1 MTFRTKQGPKSHS
14 LLGAAMGIKQI
25 SCSVVLLLAAFAGIV
40 SADDESLD
48 RAKSLYASAAY
59 DEALAVLDR
68 LSGTPAIDDPM
79 SIAAYRVYC
88 LLALDR
94 QDEARALID
103 RILHQSPLF
112 APSPNEASPHI
123 QTIFRDVRRSVLPK
137 IVRER
142 YTDAKAAFDRKD
154 PQTARQFDDLLTL
167 LDDPDLRD
175 WQAATD
181 LRAVASAFRDLAK
194 AVAAAPAPALAAA
207 PAVKTTQ
214 FQPGPPLEPPD
225 VTYTVADTDVVPPVA
240 LSQKAPQWR
249 PASSLEASQ
258 EYRGVLRLLI
268 DRSGSVVS
276 ATMPSGTRPAY
287 DQTLMRAARDW
298 KFQPAQKQGRPVSY
312 LKIIEIHLTTNAP

>member
-1 MTFRTKQGPKSHS
+1 
-14 LLGAAMGIKQI
+14 
-25 SCSVVLLLAAFAGIV
+25 
-40 SADDESLD
+40 
-48 RAKSLYASAAY
+48 
-59 DEALAVLDR
+59 
-68 LSGTPAIDDPM
+68 M

-103 RILHQSPLF
+103 GILHQNPLF
-112 APSPNEASPHI
+112 VPSPNEASPHI
-123 QTIFRDVRRSVLPK
+123 QTIFRDVRRAALPK
-137 IVRER
+137 IARER
-142 YTDAKAAFDRKD
+142 YADAKAAFDRKD

-167 LDDPDLRD
+167 LDDSDLRE

-194 AVAAAPAPALAAA
+194 AVEAPVPAPTPVPAA

-225 VTYTVADTDVVPPVA
+225 VTYTIADTDVIPPVA
-240 LSQKAPQWR
+240 LTQKAPQWH
-249 PASSLEASQ
+249 PTSSQEASQ

-276 ATMPSGTRPAY
+276 ATMPAGTRPAY
-287 DQTLMRAARDW
+287 DFALMRAARDW
-298 KFQPAQKQGRPVSY
+298 KFQPAQKHGRPVTY

>member
-1 MTFRTKQGPKSHS
+1 
-14 LLGAAMGIKQI
+14 MGIKQI
-25 SCSVVLLLAAFAGIV
+25 SCSVVLLLSVFAGIV

-59 DEALAVLDR
+59 DEALVVLDR
-68 LSGTPAIDDPM
+68 LSGAPAIDDPM

-112 APSPNEASPHI
+112 VPSPNEASPHI

-137 IVRER
+137 IARER
-142 YTDAKAAFDRKD
+142 YADAKAAFDRKD
-154 PQTARQFDDLLTL
+154 LQTARQFDDLLTL

-194 AVAAAPAPALAAA
+194 AMAAAPPPAAPP

-225 VTYTVADTDVVPPVA
+225 VTYTIADADVVPPVA
-240 LSQKAPQWR
+240 VSQKAPQWR
-249 PASSLEASQ
+249 PSSSQEASQ
-258 EYRGVLRLLI
+258 EYRGILRLLI

-276 ATMPSGTRPAY
+276 ATMPTGTRPAY
-287 DQTLMRAARDW
+287 DLALTRAARDW

-312 LKIIEIHLTTNAP
+312 LKIIEIHLTSTAP

>member
-1 MTFRTKQGPKSHS
+1 
-14 LLGAAMGIKQI
+14 MGIKQI
-25 SCSVVLLLAAFAGIV
+25 SCSVLLLAAFTGIV
-40 SADDESLD
+40 SADDESFD
-48 RAKSLYASAAY
+48 RAKTLYASAAY
-59 DEALAVLDR
+59 DEALTVLDQ
-68 LSGTPAIDDPM
+68 LSGAPALGDPM

-112 APSPNEASPHI
+112 VPSPNEASPHI
-123 QTIFRDVRRSVLPK
+123 QTIFRDVRRATLPK
-137 IVRER
+137 IARER
-142 YTDAKAAFDRKD
+142 YSDAKSAFDRKD
-154 PQTARQFDDLLTL
+154 PQTARQFEDLLTL

-175 WQAATD
+175 WQAAAD
-181 LRAVASAFRDLAK
+181 MRAVASAFRDLAK
-194 AVAAAPAPALAAA
+194 AVATPAPTPAAA
-207 PAVKTTQ
+207 PAVAKTTE
-214 FQPGPPLEPPD
+214 FKPDFKPGPPLEPPD

-240 LSQKAPQWR
+240 LTQKAPQWR
-249 PASSLEASQ
+249 PSSSQEAAT

-276 ATMPSGTRPAY
+276 ATMPTGTRPAY
-287 DQTLMRAARDW
+287 DMVLMRAARDW